1 MRASPTTAAAAAAGT
16 ERQLAVLAKYTCV
29 QPEGAPVTER
39 LRAVL
44 QEGGRECEKLLT
56 VLDEFVEHRAR
67 FDDATRWEEWQQWEQ
82 NAPGLLAQRHI
93 ELDVQVLLLYRMHRA
108 VLIEDAL
115 GARRCFTWAHAQG
128 LCTIFGPPLAQ
139 SGDLEDAPGAEEA
152 SQRRQLDSWWFG
164 QLLQPAIE
172 RWLPAPEWQ
181 RDMEKSVRALEQT
194 VAYMEETRRL
204 CGRNPS
210 VDGCPVDALRAQS
223 QFGLVEKVLARLR
236 EVYCV
241 SAVSAAACVA
251 LARCLR
257 RGMVYTMRDAHVSAH
272 RWAQEVAADMHV
284 CEDCERVRARL
295 ANAAHL
301 AALTA
306 AVYVNVALGADGAP
320 QDAREWLADSAYE
333 ALVAMVRTAS
343 GPEAE
348 QGAGNGTAPGATD
361 HREKP
366 LPASATGTAHFLVAL
381 CRALSGRP
389 ILLAA
394 NTDGGLDTDRAAY
407 LKALLQPF
415 GYVTATQPPVSA
427 PAVPES
433 VTPECRE
440 LGEALSFPAFE
451 QLRELLPA
459 DRFDDELILQS
470 LQLNDADQERALESL
485 LEGRVRR
492 STRLPL
498 SPASMRA
505 LPTRLRR
512 AVHRQR
518 ERRQTAPDSG
528 EPAANIGWYASR
540 GLDLEMD
547 GEEEEEE
554 EEAAG
559 GGKTAAGWSRSGK
572 RPASLSRAS
581 AKPPRE
587 RPAPPSGDEEAASS
601 GASDGGDGIVYH
613 DESEDAL
620 RDEGLWAERRA
631 PNRSTSASE
640 PEGEDSAPP
649 PNSAPQRRPS
659 NARHPNDNAAHPP
672 HSHAKTHAR
681 VHRRRRDQRRQAS
694 LRKEQRANWA

>member
-1 MRASPTTAAAAAAGT
+1 MRASPTTVAAAAATTGT
-16 ERQLAVLAKYTCV
+16 ERQLVVLAKYTCV
-29 QPEGAPVTER
+29 QPEGASVTER
-39 LRAVL
+39 LRTVL
-44 QEGGRECEKLLT
+44 QEGGRECEELLA

-82 NAPGLLAQRHI
+82 NADGLLAQRHI

-115 GARRCFTWAHAQG
+115 GAQRCFTWAHAQG
-128 LCTIFGPPLAQ
+128 LCTVFGPPLAQ
-139 SGDLEDAPGAEEA
+139 CGDLEDAPGAEETP
-152 SQRRQLDSWWFG
+152 QRRQLDSWWFG

-194 VAYMEETRRL
+194 VAHMEEARRS
-204 CGRNPS
+204 CGCISS
-210 VDGCPVDALRAQS
+210 VDGCPVDALRAQGH
-223 QFGLVEKVLARLR
+223 FGLIDKVLARLR

-251 LARCLR
+251 LVRYLR
-257 RGMVYTMRDAHVSAH
+257 HGMMYTMRDAHVSAR
-272 RWAQEVAADMHV
+272 RWAQEVAADMHA
-284 CEDCERVRARL
+284 CEDCERVRERW

-301 AALTA
+301 AVLTA

-320 QDAREWLADSAYE
+320 QDARDWLADSAYE
-333 ALVAMVRTAS
+333 ALVTLVRTAS

-348 QGAGNGTAPGATD
+348 QGVGNGAAPGTTD
-361 HREKP
+361 HRERP
-366 LPASATGTAHFLVAL
+366 LQASATGTTHFLVAL
-381 CRALSGRP
+381 CHALSGCP
-389 ILLAA
+389 ILFAA
-394 NTDGGLDTDRAAY
+394 STDGGLDTDRAAY

-415 GYVTATQPPVSA
+415 GYVTAVQPPASA

-433 VTPECRE
+433 VTPEHRE
-440 LGEALSFPAFE
+440 LDEALSFPAFE
-451 QLRELLPA
+451 GLRELLPA

-470 LQLNDADQERALESL
+470 LRLTDDDQERALESL
-485 LEGRVRR
+485 LEGRVRQ

-498 SPASMRA
+498 SPAGMRA

-518 ERRQTAPDSG
+518 ERRPTAPDSG

-547 GEEEEEE
+547 EEE

-559 GGKTAAGWSRSGK
+559 GGKTEAGWSRSGK
-572 RPASLSRAS
+572 GPASLSRAS
-581 AKPPRE
+581 ARPPRE
-587 RPAPPSGDEEAASS
+587 RSALPSGDEEAAPS
-601 GASDGGDGIVYH
+601 GASDDGDGNAY
-613 DESEDAL
+613 DESQDAL

-640 PEGEDSAPP
+640 PEGEEGAPS
-649 PNSAPQRRPS
+649 PNIAPQRLPS
-659 NARHPNDNAAHPP
+659 NTRHPNDNPAHPP
-672 HSHAKTHAR
+672 HPHAKTRAR
-681 VHRRRRDQRRQAS
+681 AHRRRRDQRRQAS
-694 LRKEQRANWA
+694 LRKEQRANWT